1 MVSGWLTGGSHALA
15 RFTLHAMQTQRFAAA
30 KERVPDVEV
39 ILARAFQHSA
49 EVDLGGPT
57 DVALDEMLP
66 RDEEAQGGCISPY
79 RLHSAVD
86 RVGLDLDHR
95 ADRKGGTAHIAL
107 FDLHQTVDEG
117 EEVRDFGPFKPAS
130 LDPEPVVL
138 FRRLRRRTTIAATSF
153 CQAIYSD

>member
-1 MVSGWLTGGSHALA
+1 
-15 RFTLHAMQTQRFAAA
+15 
-30 KERVPDVEV
+30 
-39 ILARAFQHSA
+39 
-49 EVDLGGPT
+49 
-57 DVALDEMLP
+57 MLP
-66 RDEEAQGGCISPY
+66 RDEEAQGGRISPY
-79 RLHSAVD
+79 RLHGSID

-117 EEVRDFGPFKPAS
+117 EEVRDFGPFEPAS

-138 FRRLRRRTTIAATSF
+138 FQRLRRRTTIAATSF